1 MASSSETLR
10 QLVTSA
16 LLSNCDLILNDG
28 YGRRSA
34 AALSGQAAGRPK
46 QVFGRLPREVRN
58 TKLTSHSTRQLLNE
72 GFAILCD
79 HCHRPTHIWNSRMGM
94 SQTGVNG

>member
-1 MASSSETLR
+1 MNGLWCRAAVREAGASS
-10 QLVTSA
+10 
-16 LLSNCDLILNDG
+16 
-28 YGRRSA
+28 
-34 AALSGQAAGRPK
+34 AGRPK

-72 GFAILCD
+72 GFAILSD
-79 HCHRPTHIWNSRMGM
+79 HCYRPTHIWNSRMGM